1 MKPGLLR
8 RVGEQLG
15 LFDEVTESA
24 PPRLPSDTSHQAV
37 EVAGASGAAGTSAE
51 RLRQVWLGDQRMS
64 YRLLRARRRS
74 IGFSVG
80 PEGLQVRAPRWVA
93 LAEIE
98 AALVQRSD
106 WILRQWRLQEQRRQQ
121 QELLRVRWGEGASL
135 PYLGEPLHVERAEQ
149 ATQWLPAAGEQPAR
163 LRLRLPP
170 EALEAQW
177 RDATQAWLQARAREH
192 FERRLTHFAERL
204 QMATP
209 RLRLSSA
216 KGRWGSASSLGVV
229 SLNWRLMH
237 FSPAL
242 IDYVVAHEVAHLRE
256 MNHGPRFWALVGELL
271 PGFEGAREQ
280 LKRAELPGL

>member
-15 LFDEVTESA
+15 LFDEGRETARERDSTA
-24 PPRLPSDTSHQAV
+24 SSPELSDAADA
-37 EVAGASGAAGTSAE
+37 AGPAAASGA
-51 RLRQVWLGDQRMS
+51 RLRQIWLGSQRMP
-64 YRLLRARRRS
+64 YLLLRARRRS

-93 LAEIE
+93 LSEIE

-135 PYLGEPLHVERAEQ
+135 PYLGEPLRVERAEQ
-149 ATQWLPAAGEQPAR
+149 ATQWLPAVDEQPAR
-163 LRLRLPP
+163 LCLRLPP
-170 EALEAQW
+170 DAAEAQW

-192 FERRLTHFAERL
+192 FERRLTHFADCL

>member
-1 MKPGLLR
+1 MGLLR

-15 LFDEVTESA
+15 LFDEPAAPA
-24 PPRLPSDTSHQAV
+24 PPPSPAADDGARLH
-37 EVAGASGAAGTSAE
+37 
-51 RLRQVWLGDQRMS
+51 QVWLGTQRMP

-93 LAEIE
+93 LTDIE
-98 AALVQRSD
+98 AALAQRGD

-121 QELLRVRWGEGASL
+121 QDLLRVRWGEGATL
-135 PYLGEPLHVERAEQ
+135 PFLGEPLRVERAVQ
-149 ATQWLPAAGEQPAR
+149 ATEWQPAAAGQGAL

-170 EALEAQW
+170 DAGEAQW

-192 FERRLTHFAERL
+192 FEPRLAHFAACL
-204 QMATP
+204 QMSTP

-216 KGRWGSASSLGVV
+216 KGRWGSASSSGTV

-237 FSPAL
+237 FSPTL

-280 LKRAELPGL
+280 LKRAELPGF